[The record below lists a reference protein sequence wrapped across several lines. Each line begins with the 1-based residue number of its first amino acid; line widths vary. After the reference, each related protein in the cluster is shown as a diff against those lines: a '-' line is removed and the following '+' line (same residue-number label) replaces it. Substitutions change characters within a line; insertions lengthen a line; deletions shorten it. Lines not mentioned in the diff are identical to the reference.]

1 MTLIK
6 RRFCYTFRAT
16 QLQEKPMVL
25 KICSARICLALILL
39 AAMLT
44 AIAPATL
51 HAQDISGDWQGTLS
65 AGKDL
70 RIIVHIEKNA
80 AENNAAEKKDADK
93 AGKQDAAKAEKNS
106 TEKNA
111 PAKAEKNAW
120 KAMLYSIDQGPDGIP
135 VSSVTFQDSTLKL
148 GLELI
153 RATYE
158 GKLSAD
164 GQSIKGVWIQ
174 GLPATLDLQRA
185 TKATAWPRDPSPH
198 KVQFIMVDNGVK
210 LEVLDWGGKGRPLV
224 LLAGLGNTAHVFDK
238 FAVKLTPK
246 YHVYGI
252 TRRGFGDSSVP
263 DSGYGADRLGDDVLA
278 VIDALKLDH
287 PVIAGHSIA
296 GEELSSI
303 GSRHPE
309 KVAGLIY
316 LDAGYQYA
324 FYDRARGNLILDSL
338 EVQKKLEQLRP
349 GNEPQDTKP
358 LMRELLQTSLPQL
371 EKDLQEHLK
380 DLESRGPP
388 PDMPPPRFPAA
399 VKGIMEGEQKY
410 TEIHAPLLLIYAVPH
425 SGGPPLNDPA
435 IRAAAEARDEVNTN
449 AQAQAFSSAA
459 PQAIVVKLPHANHY
473 VFDSNEADVL
483 REMDAFIAGLK

>member
-1 MTLIK
+1 MAH
-6 RRFCYTFRAT
+6 RMF
-16 QLQEKPMVL
+16 
-25 KICSARICLALILL
+25 SARICSVLILL
-39 AAMLT
+39 AAILT
-44 AIAPATL
+44 AISPATL
-51 HAQDISGDWQGTLS
+51 HAQDISGDWQGTLH
-65 AGKDL
+65 AGQDL
-70 RIIVHIEKNA
+70 RVIVHIEKNV
-80 AENNAAEKKDADK
+80 AEPKDAQKNAADKKKADK
-93 AGKQDAAKAEKNS
+93 AGKQDAAKVEK
-106 TEKNA
+106 KDA
-111 PAKAEKNAW
+111 GKAEKKDTEKKDAGSSAGW
-120 KAMLYSIDQGPDGIP
+120 KAVLYSIDQGPDGIP
-135 VSSVTFQDSTLKL
+135 VSSVTLQDSTLKL

-153 RATYE
+153 RASYE

-174 GLPATLDLQRA
+174 GLPLTLDLQRA

-198 KVQFIMVDNGVK
+198 KVQFITVDNGVK
-210 LEVLDWGGKGRPLV
+210 LEVLDWGGTGRPLV
-224 LLAGLGNTAHVFDK
+224 MLAGLGNTAHVFDK
-238 FAVKLTPK
+238 FALKLIPK

-263 DSGYGADRLGDDVLA
+263 DAGYEADRLGDDVLA
-278 VIDALKLDH
+278 VIEALKLDH

-324 FYDRARGNLILDSL
+324 FYDRARGNLIIDSL
-338 EVQKKLEQLRP
+338 DVQKKLEQLRP
-349 GNEPQDTKP
+349 GKEPQDTKP

-380 DLESRGPP
+380 DVESRGPP
-388 PDMPPPRFPAA
+388 PDQPPPKFPAA
-399 VKGIMEGEQKY
+399 VTGIMEGEQKY

-425 SGGPPLNDPA
+425 SGYPPLKDPA
-435 IRAAAEARDEVNTN
+435 IRAATEARDEANTN
-449 AQAQAFSSAA
+449 AQAQAFASAV

-483 REMDAFIAGLK
+483 REMNAFIAGLK

>member
-1 MTLIK
+1 
-6 RRFCYTFRAT
+6 
-16 QLQEKPMVL
+16 MVL
-25 KICSARICLALILL
+25 KIFSHRFCSALILL
-39 AAMLT
+39 AVMLT
-44 AIAPATL
+44 AVVPATL
-51 HAQDISGDWQGTLS
+51 RAQDISGDWQGTLS

-70 RIIVHIEKNA
+70 RIILHIEKNA
-80 AENNAAEKKDADK
+80 PEPKDA
-93 AGKQDAAKAEKNS
+93 QKNA
-106 TEKNA
+106 TEKNV
-111 PAKAEKNAW
+111 PAKAEKNTW
-120 KAMLYSIDQGPDGIP
+120 KAMLYSIDQGPDGIA

-148 GLELI
+148 ALELI

-164 GQSIKGVWIQ
+164 GKSIKGVWVQ
-174 GLPATLDLQRA
+174 GLPLTLDLQRA
-185 TKATAWPRDPSPH
+185 TKTTAWPRDPSPH
-198 KVQFIMVDNGVK
+198 KVQFITVENNVK
-210 LEVLDWGGKGRPLV
+210 LEVLDWGGTGRPLV
-224 LLAGLGNTAHVFDK
+224 MLAGLGNTAHVFDK
-238 FAVKLTPK
+238 FALKLTPK

-263 DSGYGADRLGDDVLA
+263 DAGYSADRLGDDVLA
-278 VIDALKLDH
+278 VMDALKLDH
-287 PVIAGHSIA
+287 PVLAGHSIA

-324 FYDRARGNLILDSL
+324 FYDPARGNLIIDSL

-349 GNEPQDTKP
+349 GKEPQDTKP

-380 DLESRGPP
+380 DVESRGPP
-388 PDMPPPRFPAA
+388 PDQPPPTFPAA
-399 VKGIMEGEQKY
+399 VTAIIEGEQKY

-425 SGGPPLNDPA
+425 SGFPPLKDSA
-435 IRAAAEARDEVNTN
+435 MQAAAEARDEANIN
-449 AQAQAFSSAA
+449 AQAQAFASAVT
-459 PQAIVVKLPHANHY
+459 QAVVVKLPHANHY